1 MPEPFFVR
9 TAAAADA
16 PLILQMIREMAAAEQ
31 RQGEVSITRQSLD
44 QHVFGPRP
52 IAEVYLGF
60 WEEEPV
66 AYLMVQSRF
75 SSYTGVPI
83 LYVED
88 VFVRPRSRG
97 QGLGKTMM
105 AFAAGLGLAR
115 GCGSLQWSVGD
126 WNTPALL
133 FYDRLET
140 VREQGRVHYG
150 LTGPALRKLAQEAP
164 PLTQAAVG
172 RY

>member
-1 MPEPFFVR
+1 MPEPFVVR
-9 TAAAADA
+9 AAASSDA

-31 RQGEVSITRQSLD
+31 RQEDVTITRHALES
-44 QHVFGPRP
+44 HVFGARP

-75 SSYTGVPI
+75 SSYTGIPI

-115 GCGSLQWSVGD
+115 GCGSLHWSVGD
-126 WNTPALL
+126 WNAPALL
-133 FYDRLET
+133 FYDRLDS
-140 VREQGRVHYG
+140 VREKGRIHFCLEGAG
-150 LTGPALRKLAQEAP
+150 LQKLAQEAP
-164 PLTQAAVG
+164 RMAAGVAT
-172 RY
+172 R